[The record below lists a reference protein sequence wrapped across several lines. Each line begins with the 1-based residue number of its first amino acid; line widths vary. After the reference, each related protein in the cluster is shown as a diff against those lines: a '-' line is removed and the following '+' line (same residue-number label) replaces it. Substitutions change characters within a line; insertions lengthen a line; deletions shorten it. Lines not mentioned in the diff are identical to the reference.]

1 MDMTAIFR
9 ECAGKRMSA
18 NSMGDCVVLR
28 MRDGMTLVL
37 LLMLVLP
44 LPPTDRSPTRAAGAE
59 RDLADRAASSSE
71 SVARILL
78 DVVGDME
85 ASAA

>member
-9 ECAGKRMSA
+9 ECSGKRMSA
-18 NSMGDCVVLR
+18 NSMSDCVVL
-28 MRDGMTLVL
+28 RDGMTLVL

-44 LPPTDRSPTRAAGAE
+44 LLPTDRSPTRAAGAE